1 MLLPSLMLR
10 NPWKTEAQ
18 SSYLGVCEEYA
29 VGLLS
34 KGGREVSE

>member
-1 MLLPSLMLR
+1 MLLPLLMLR